1 MIRSAQEHPEAD
13 FLLPEATPPSV
24 ERSHQE
30 VAETRVW
37 PADLSLQGNSLGGGA
52 SELQSESESVSASV
66 SVSEHELEWKSESEP
81 EIQERLQ
88 VPIKKSAYQKVKNWS
103 KIKNLGLYQL
113 SMDIIVMIRVCK
125 MFRQGLRGFR
135 EYQIIESS
143 HRKHPIFS
151 FWDKKKQ
158 GRITFDTMDFVAEE
172 GHFPPRAIQITQKK
186 PAWRTEQEI
195 QALCNVLQVLDS
207 YRNYTEHLQLLL
219 AKIMRFERRV
229 ILKKGQRGNSF
240 YFIYVGTVAV
250 TEDEDGSSAFLD
262 PHPTLLCRGSCF
274 GEMGLLSAGI
284 RRATVVCLEETEFLV
299 VDREDFL
306 ANKLDEEVQKD
317 AEYRFQFFRK
327 LDLFGSWSDEK
338 LWELVTLGKVE
349 KYSYGQLIEKDF
361 VESSFILL
369 ICKGSCEVLRLIDL
383 QTSPYYYKWIW
394 QHLELIDNIPLRVHF
409 DESNPILRFREFQ
422 IASYPLQDFSFLKLL
437 HLQETWKQQET
448 SFNNTI
454 KTSGNSLPKL
464 LGPKI
469 KSRRAQSIRCPM
481 VNTQFGE
488 LPKEAVVGAYMKIH
502 TVEQGEIVGFHQAFL
517 PEHQRDMRPLSLI
530 SLGTELLRLRKEK
543 FYEMI
548 DDETREKLSRSDI
561 EYPSDDDMCQRLL
574 KENSW
579 NIFRKDLVRLLVE
592 PHKMPPFTPFQPK
605 RKSIYNPKSLILDL
619 CSVNKKIKPHHP
631 VFMTSQKYLPPLRI
645 VQAISAPR
653 HKIQE
658 LLPQYKNAGVL
669 L

>member
-1 MIRSAQEHPEAD
+1 MRRRKVSHYWQ
-13 FLLPEATPPSV
+13 LLKE
-24 ERSHQE
+24 E
-30 VAETRVW
+30 
-37 PADLSLQGNSLGGGA
+37 
-52 SELQSESESVSASV
+52 
-66 SVSEHELEWKSESEP
+66 
-81 EIQERLQ
+81 
-88 VPIKKSAYQKVKNWS
+88 
-103 KIKNLGLYQL
+103 LGLYQL
-113 SMDIIVMIRVCK
+113 TMDIIMMIRVCK
-125 MFRQGLRGFR
+125 MFRQGLGGFR
-135 EYQIIESS
+135 EYQVIEVP
-143 HRKHPIFS
+143 HRKHPLFS

-158 GRITFDTMDFVAEE
+158 GRIIFDTEDFVAEE

-186 PAWRTEQEI
+186 PSWRTEQEI
-195 QALCNVLQVLDS
+195 QALCNVLQVVDS
-207 YRNYTEHLQLLL
+207 YRNYTEPLQLLL
-219 AKIMRFERRV
+219 AKVMRFERFGRRRV
-229 ILKKGQRGNSF
+229 ILKKGQRGSSF

-262 PHPTLLCRGSCF
+262 PHPTLLHRGSCF
-274 GEMGLLSAGI
+274 GEMSLLNIGT
-284 RRATVVCLEETEFLV
+284 RRATVVCFEDTEFLV

-317 AEYRFQFFRK
+317 AESRFEFFRK
-327 LDLFGSWSDEK
+327 LDLFQSWSDEK
-338 LWELVTLGKVE
+338 LWQLVTLGKIE

-361 VESSFILL
+361 VESSFVML

-394 QHLELIDNIPLRVHF
+394 QHLELTDDRPLGTHLN
-409 DESNPILRFREFQ
+409 EMNPVMRFREFQ
-422 IASYPLQDFSFLKLL
+422 IKSYPLQDFSCLKLL
-437 HLQETWKQQET
+437 HLQESWKQEET
-448 SFNNTI
+448 SFNKTI
-454 KTSGNSLPKL
+454 KTSGDSLPKL

-469 KSRRAQSIRCPM
+469 KSKRAQSIQCPM

-488 LPKEAVVGAYMKIH
+488 LPKEAVVGAYVKIH
-502 TVEQGEIVGFHQAFL
+502 TVEEGEIVGFHQAFF
-517 PEHQRDMRPLSLI
+517 PESHRDMRPLILV
-530 SLGTELLRLRKEK
+530 SLGTELIRLRKEK

-548 DDETREKLSRSDI
+548 DEETREKLLRSDI

-592 PHKMPPFTPFQPK
+592 PRKIPPFTPVGPK
-605 RKSIYNPKSLILDL
+605 KKSIYNPKSLILDL
-619 CSVNKKIKPHHP
+619 CSVNKKVRPHHP
-631 VFMTSQKYLPPLRI
+631 IFMASQKYLPPLRI